1 MNLKKV
7 LIIVIAFWITHSQVY
22 GQDVRER
29 LIGLNNLLGQGSF
42 FDNHMAGFILYDL
55 DSQTVQYE
63 KNSHLYF
70 IPASTTKLFTFFGAL
85 LVLGDTS
92 TFLRFVPNEGNVTI
106 WGTGDPSLAYPSLP
120 SPKMKD
126 FLSRYDKIYYSESN
140 WQDSPFG
147 YGWQWDDYFYSYSA
161 ERSPIPIFGNLLKSR
176 NINNRPV
183 LTPSIFS
190 VAATDKPM
198 RNVERDWHTNNFYYN
213 PRTYNGR
220 ESQVPFI
227 TSKETFAQLAALE
240 WKKEV
245 LLSNENLPPDHFILK
260 GIPTKAFYKE
270 MLLESDN
277 FIAEQLL
284 LQVSD
289 EVFRE
294 LNAEKAIEYIKETY
308 LFDLPDEPIWVDG
321 SGLSRHNLITP
332 RTMVSL
338 LDKIYR
344 LLPDAELFGL
354 LPIGGRSGTLKF
366 NYQAPVP
373 YIFAKTGTISNNHC
387 LVGFIKTRKDKIYA
401 FSFMNNNYPY
411 KASTVRNEMEKVLLF
426 IRDNF

>member
-1 MNLKKV
+1 
-7 LIIVIAFWITHSQVY
+7 
-22 GQDVRER
+22 
-29 LIGLNNLLGQGSF
+29 
-42 FDNHMAGFILYDL
+42 
-55 DSQTVQYE
+55 
-63 KNSHLYF
+63 
-70 IPASTTKLFTFFGAL
+70 
-85 LVLGDTS
+85 
-92 TFLRFVPNEGNVTI
+92 
-106 WGTGDPSLAYPSLP
+106 
-120 SPKMKD
+120 
-126 FLSRYDKIYYSESN
+126 
-140 WQDSPFG
+140 
-147 YGWQWDDYFYSYSA
+147 
-161 ERSPIPIFGNLLKSR
+161 
-176 NINNRPV
+176 
-183 LTPSIFS
+183 
-190 VAATDKPM
+190 
-198 RNVERDWHTNNFYYN
+198 TNNFYYN

>member
-1 MNLKKV
+1 MILKKF
-7 LIIVIAFWITHSQVY
+7 LITGIAIWITISQVY
-22 GQDVRER
+22 GQGIRER
-29 LIGLNNLLGQGSF
+29 LIGLDNLLGQGSF
-42 FDNHMAGFILYDL
+42 FDNHMAGFMLYDL

-63 KNSHLYF
+63 RNSHLYF
-70 IPASTTKLFTFFGAL
+70 IPASTTKLFTFFGSL
-85 LVLGDTS
+85 MVLGDTS
-92 TFLRFVPNEGNVTI
+92 TFLRFVPQEGNVTI
-106 WGTGDPSLAYPSLP
+106 WGTGDPSLEYPPLP
-120 SPKMKD
+120 TPNMKE
-126 FLSRYDKIYYSESN
+126 FLARYDKIYYSESN

-161 ERSPIPIFGNLLKSR
+161 ERSPIPIFGNLLMAR
-176 NINNRPV
+176 NVNNKPV
-183 LTPSIFS
+183 LTPSIFTVS
-190 VAATDKPM
+190 SSEKPM

-220 ESQVPFI
+220 ESKVPFI
-227 TSKETFAQLAALE
+227 TSKEIFAQLAGLE

-245 LLSNENLPPDHFILK
+245 LLSKENLPPNHFILK
-260 GIPTKAFYKE
+260 GNPTKTFYKE

-284 LQVSD
+284 LQISD

-308 LFDLPDEPIWVDG
+308 LFDLPDDPIWVDG

-354 LPIGGRSGTLKF
+354 LPTGGRTGTLKF

-373 YIFAKTGTISNNHC
+373 YIFAKTGTISNNHS
-387 LVGFIKTRKDKIYA
+387 LAGFIKTRKDKIYA

-411 KASTVRNEMEKVLLF
+411 KASIVRNEMEKVLLF